1 MRRRTLLFAA
11 SSTLAALAGCSTGET
26 DEQTPTGTTPDAG
39 ETSTGTTPDAR
50 ETPTGTSRPS
60 ASDALVVESTYAI
73 EGTMVV
79 PGVGGTVRNTGDADL
94 VSCTVEAAA
103 TVGGERYTGEIQR
116 SNLEAGATWEWEVN
130 YEGAEGD
137 TVEDIEITTRAA
149 YPQ

>member
-39 ETSTGTTPDAR
+39 ETSTGTRPDAR
-50 ETPTGTSRPS
+50 ATPTGTARPS
-60 ASDALVVESTYAI
+60 ASDVLVVESTYPI

-79 PGVGGTVRNTGDADL
+79 PGVGGTVRNTGDTDL

-103 TVGGERYTGEIQR
+103 TVGGERHTGEIQR
-116 SNLEAGATWEWEVN
+116 DSLEAGATWEWEVN

-149 YPQ
+149 YPE